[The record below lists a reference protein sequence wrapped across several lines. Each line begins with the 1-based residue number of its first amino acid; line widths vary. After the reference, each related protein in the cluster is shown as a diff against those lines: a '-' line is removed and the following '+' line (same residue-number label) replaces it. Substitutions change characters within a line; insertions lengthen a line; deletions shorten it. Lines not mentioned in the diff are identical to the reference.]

1 MNTVSVDV
9 ERLRKEFRIVG
20 ALCGTLPGFPQQN
33 TFYGL
38 PLSLSP
44 EEVKMVIDLSK
55 TKATL
60 LMHQKSLHF
69 KIEVAKVTNTL
80 SPLPSIN
87 NSLFRY
93 FWSLGYYVTSGYKFG
108 GDYLLY
114 PQDPTCCH
122 SQFIVSVMHF
132 DQNMTTKDVVQ
143 MGRLATNVKKKFV
156 LAGSKNETEDE
167 VAVFSLSWAG
177 F

>member
-1 MNTVSVDV
+1 MSLV
-9 ERLRKEFRIVG
+9 EIKQYGNRYLVFNIKKEFRIVG

-38 PLSLSP
+38 PLSLSL
-44 EEVKMVIDLSK
+44 EEVKTVIDLK
-55 TKATL
+55 
-60 LMHQKSLHF
+60 
-69 KIEVAKVTNTL
+69 VAKVTNTL

-87 NSLFRY
+87 NSIFRY

-122 SQFIVSVMHF
+122 SQFIVSIMHF
-132 DQNMTTKDVVQ
+132 DQNMTTKDAVQ

>member
-1 MNTVSVDV
+1 MSLVEIKQYGNRYLVFNVKDV

-38 PLSLSP
+38 PLSLSL
-44 EEVKMVIDLSK
+44 EEVKMVIDLK
-55 TKATL
+55 
-60 LMHQKSLHF
+60 
-69 KIEVAKVTNTL
+69 VAKVTNAL

-93 FWSLGYYVTSGYKFG
+93 FWSLDYYVTSGYKFG

-132 DQNMTTKDVVQ
+132 DQNITTKDVVQ

-156 LAGSKNETEDE
+156 LAGFKNETEDE
-167 VAVFSLSWAG
+167 IAVFSLSWAG

>member
-1 MNTVSVDV
+1 MSLVEIKQYGNRYLVFNVKDV

-44 EEVKMVIDLSK
+44 EEVKTVIDLK
-55 TKATL
+55 
-60 LMHQKSLHF
+60 
-69 KIEVAKVTNTL
+69 VAKVTNTL

-87 NSLFRY
+87 NSIFRY

-122 SQFIVSVMHF
+122 SQFIVSIMHF
-132 DQNMTTKDVVQ
+132 DQNMTTKDAVQ

>member
-1 MNTVSVDV
+1 MSLVEIKQYGNRYLVFNVKDV

-44 EEVKMVIDLSK
+44 EEVKMVIDLK
-55 TKATL
+55 
-60 LMHQKSLHF
+60 
-69 KIEVAKVTNTL
+69 VAKVTNTL

>member
-1 MNTVSVDV
+1 MSLVEIKQYGNRYLVFNVKVSVDV

-38 PLSLSP
+38 PLSLSL
-44 EEVKMVIDLSK
+44 EEVKTVIDLK
-55 TKATL
+55 
-60 LMHQKSLHF
+60 
-69 KIEVAKVTNTL
+69 VAKVTNTL

-87 NSLFRY
+87 NSIFRY

-122 SQFIVSVMHF
+122 SQFIVSIMHF
-132 DQNMTTKDVVQ
+132 DQNMTTKDAVQ

>member
-1 MNTVSVDV
+1 MSLVEIKQYGNRYLVFNVKDV

-38 PLSLSP
+38 PLSLSL
-44 EEVKMVIDLSK
+44 EEVKTVIDLK
-55 TKATL
+55 
-60 LMHQKSLHF
+60 
-69 KIEVAKVTNTL
+69 VAKVTNTL

-87 NSLFRY
+87 NSIFRY

-122 SQFIVSVMHF
+122 SQFIVSIMHF
-132 DQNMTTKDVVQ
+132 DQNMTTKDAVQ

>member
-1 MNTVSVDV
+1 MSLVEIKQYGNRYLVFNVKDV

-38 PLSLSP
+38 PLSLSL
-44 EEVKMVIDLSK
+44 EEVKTVIDLK
-55 TKATL
+55 
-60 LMHQKSLHF
+60 
-69 KIEVAKVTNTL
+69 VAKVTNTL

-122 SQFIVSVMHF
+122 SQFIVSIMHF
-132 DQNMTTKDVVQ
+132 DQNMTTKDAVQ